1 MLIESIE
8 GGYDNNFTYIV
19 GCENSRIGAVIDAAV
34 GAESVLKKIK
44 QHNLQIKYLILTH
57 THHDHYSWAEA
68 LLKKLRGVTLVSYGD
83 SVKNIG
89 EDEHLQMSDGDSLHM
104 GSEVLEF
111 YHTPGHYPDSI
122 CIKIDGALFTG
133 DTLFIGRTG
142 RTISAKSDTRQLYH
156 SIYEKIIPL
165 PDDITIYP
173 GHNYG
178 DKPTNTLGSEKAT
191 NKFLQA
197 ENAEDFVK
205 IMEEYE
211 RNR

>member
-8 GGYDNNFTYIV
+8 GGYDNNFTYII
-19 GCENSRIGAVIDAAV
+19 GCEKSRIGAVIDAAV
-34 GAESVLKKIK
+34 GAESILKKI
-44 QHNLQIKYLILTH
+44 QDQNLQIKYLILTH

-68 LLKKLRGVTLVSYGD
+68 LLKKLRGVTLVTYGD

-89 EDEHLQMSDGDSLHM
+89 EEQHVQVDDGESMHM

-122 CIKIDGALFTG
+122 CIKADDALFTG

-142 RTISAKSDTRQLYH
+142 RTISAQSDTRQLYR
-156 SIYEKIIPL
+156 SIYEKIIPM
-165 PDDITIYP
+165 PDEITIYP

-178 DKPTNTLGSEKAT
+178 DKPTNTLGKEKES

-197 ENAEDFVK
+197 ESVDDFVQT
-205 IMEEYE
+205 MEEYE